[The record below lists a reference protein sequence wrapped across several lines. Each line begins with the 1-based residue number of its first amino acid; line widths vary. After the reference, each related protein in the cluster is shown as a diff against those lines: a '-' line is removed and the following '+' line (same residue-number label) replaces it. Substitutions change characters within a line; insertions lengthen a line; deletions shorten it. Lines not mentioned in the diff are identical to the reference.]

1 MSVMSLAPV
10 YGLVRPYLVF
20 ALTPVHA
27 GLGRGF
33 EEHVDLPVQRDN
45 LGIPCIW
52 GSSIKGAL
60 RTAFR
65 QGKEMQG
72 TRDRDF
78 EKLLFGPEREEA
90 HQHAGALNILDAKL
104 FLSPMPSLKYGFVFA
119 TTKLLLERAGA
130 LLELAGDPK
139 EKKLRELV
147 NLSGSSGRTLVSN
160 NDLTL
165 DGKVWLGDKVFEADT
180 KLADNVK
187 VLLEDFLKD
196 IKIPLSMDT
205 LSNRVVIL
213 QDEEGLQLLSRSTI
227 SITRIALDYQRK
239 TVGEH
244 ALWDEEYVPEMSM
257 FITAILMSNPRS
269 ESSMTAE
276 KLFEELM
283 STLKSKDK
291 KDFYLVL
298 GGHETIGKGI
308 VKFCGW

>member
-1 MSVMSLAPV
+1 MSLAPIYSFV
-10 YGLVRPYLVF
+10 KPYLVF
-20 ALTPVHA
+20 AITPVHA
-27 GLGRGF
+27 GVGRGL
-33 EEHVDLPVQRDN
+33 EEHADLPVQRDS

-65 QGKEMQG
+65 QGKG
-72 TRDRDF
+72 NKLDNV
-78 EKLLFGPEREEA
+78 EKLLFGPERERA
-90 HQHAGALNILDAKL
+90 HEHAGALNILDAKL
-104 FLSPMPSLKYGFVFA
+104 FLCPISSLKCGFALV
-119 TTKLLLERAGA
+119 TTKVLLERARA
-130 LLELAGDPK
+130 LLELAGIVK
-139 EKKLRELV
+139 EEKLRELV
-147 NLSGSSGRTLVSN
+147 NLLSSSGKTLVSS

-239 TVGEH
+239 TVKEG

-276 KLFEELM
+276 K
-283 STLKSKDK
+283 TLRRINVHIKIE
-291 KDFYLVL
+291 
-298 GGHETIGKGI
+298 G
-308 VKFCGW
+308 